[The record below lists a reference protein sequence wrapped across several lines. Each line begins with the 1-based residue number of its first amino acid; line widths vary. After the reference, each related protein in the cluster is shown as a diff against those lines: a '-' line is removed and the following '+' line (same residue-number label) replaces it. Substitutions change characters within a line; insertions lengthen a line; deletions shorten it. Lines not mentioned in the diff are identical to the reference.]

1 MNLKKRW
8 TIGLQRYG
16 KIKNNLDSFISER
29 TEDIDSVLTE
39 QLQREIF
46 NKFTLYKPSFKQKQV
61 FTWWKNESSVDN
73 MMGIICDGSI
83 RSGKTLCVS
92 ASFLNWSMSN
102 FNNKNFALCGKTI
115 GTFRRNIVKDF
126 KSIAQNR
133 GYSIKDKRAENCL
146 IVSKDHITNYY
157 YIFGGKDESSQD
169 LIQGITLAGAYL
181 DEVVLMP
188 KSFVDQC
195 LARCSVEGSKYWFT
209 CNPGSPQHYF
219 KTEFIDKAEEKNFL
233 YLHFDMN
240 DNPTLSEE
248 KKKQYESLYTGVF
261 YKRYILGMWV
271 QAEGLIYQVTE
282 RNFIDVE
289 NIPKCEKYFIAG
301 DYGTYNPMAWG
312 FYGVLKDCVYKIAE
326 YHHSGR
332 ETQNPKSDE
341 EYADDFINW
350 SSKLEEKYGKV
361 KEIAFDPSAA
371 SFITSL
377 RKRGKNVRK
386 AKNAVKG
393 QKDSIAGIP
402 LVQSYYSLGKYIVCN
417 DCIETKKEI
426 YSYMW
431 NDKRANA
438 GEEEPI
444 KENDHHMDSDRYFF
458 NTFIG
463 YKKVTS
469 DKYRFI

>member
-1 MNLKKRW
+1 MRKTLLTTHQKLRKKIDKQREKKR
-8 TIGLQRYG
+8 
-16 KIKNNLDSFISER
+16 IKQSLEKFIFIE
-29 TEDIDSVLTE
+29 
-39 QLQREIF
+39 
-46 NKFTLYKPSFKQKQV
+46 PSLKQKKV
-61 FTWWKNESSVDN
+61 FTWWRDGSPVKHKA
-73 MMGIICDGSI
+73 GIICDGSI

-92 ASFLNWSMSN
+92 SSFLDWSMSK

-115 GTFRRNIVKDF
+115 GTFRRNIIKDL
-126 KSIAQNR
+126 KSIAKNK
-133 GYSIKDKRAENCL
+133 GYKIKDKRAENCL
-146 IVSKDHITNYY
+146 VISKRNITNYF

-219 KTEFIDKAEEKNFL
+219 KTDFIEKAEDKNLL

-248 KKKQYESLYTGVF
+248 KKEQYRSLYTGVF
-261 YKRYILGMWV
+261 FQRYILGLWV
-271 QAEGLIYQVTE
+271 QAEGLIYQVTDK
-282 RNFIDVE
+282 NFIDIN
-289 NIPKCEKYFIAG
+289 NIPICEKYYIAE

-312 FYGVLKDCVYKIAE
+312 FYGVLGEMVYKIAE

-332 ETQNPKSDE
+332 ETQKPKSDE

-350 SSKLEEKYGKV
+350 SKELENKYGKV
-361 KEIAFDPSAA
+361 KEITFDPSAA
-371 SFITSL
+371 SFITAL
-377 RKRGKNVRK
+377 KKKGKRVKK

-402 LVQSYYSLGKYIVCN
+402 LLQSYYSLAKYIICN
-417 DCIETKKEI
+417 DCIETKKEV

-444 KENDHHMDSDRYFF
+444 KENDHHMDADRYFF

-463 YKKVTS
+463 YKKIS
-469 DKYRFI
+469 KENYKYITNKK

>member
-1 MNLKKRW
+1 MKNSLLTLHQIIKEKR
-8 TIGLQRYG
+8 
-16 KIKNNLDSFISER
+16 K
-29 TEDIDSVLTE
+29 
-39 QLQREIF
+39 
-46 NKFTLYKPSFKQKQV
+46 KQKEKKNLRQALEKFCFIEPSLKQKKV
-61 FTWWKNESSVDN
+61 FTWWRKGSPVNNLV
-73 MMGIICDGSI
+73 GIICDGSI
-83 RSGKTLCVS
+83 RSGKTLSVS
-92 ASFLNWSMSN
+92 SSFLEWSMSR

-115 GTFRRNIVKDF
+115 GTFRRNIIKDL
-126 KSIAQNR
+126 KSIAKDK
-133 GYSIKDKRAENCL
+133 GFKIKDKRAENC
-146 IVSKDHITNYY
+146 IIISKKGVANYY

-195 LARCSVEGSKYWFT
+195 LARCSIEGSKYWFT
-209 CNPGSPQHYF
+209 CNPSSPQHYF
-219 KTEFIDKAEEKNFL
+219 KTDFIEKAKEKNFF

-248 KKKQYESLYTGVF
+248 KKRQYKSLYTGVF
-261 YKRYILGMWV
+261 YQRYIQGKWV

-282 RNFIDVE
+282 KNFIDKQ
-289 NIPKCEKYFIAG
+289 NIPLCQEYYIAG

-312 FYGVLKDCVYKIAE
+312 FYGVLKDTVYKIAE

-332 ETQNPKSDE
+332 ETQDPKSDE
-341 EYADDFINW
+341 EYANDFIQW
-350 SSKLEEKYGKV
+350 SEKLEKKYGKV
-361 KEIAFDPSAA
+361 KEITFDPSAA

-377 RKRGKNVRK
+377 RKRGKRVKK

-402 LVQSYYSLGKYIVCN
+402 LVQSYYSLEKYIICN
-417 DCIETKKEI
+417 ECTETKKEV

-431 NDKRANA
+431 NDKRADA
-438 GEEEPI
+438 GEEEPM
-444 KENDHHMDSDRYFF
+444 KLNDHHMDADRYFF

-463 YKKVTS
+463 YKKI
-469 DKYRFI
+469 DKKKYKYISSK